1 MRRNNRD
8 ILCYLCVFM
17 CIIGVCA
24 SKNQPADQVLT
35 VRQMQEDF
43 DYAVD
48 ILKQVHPYTLNGF
61 DEAQQSELSSLRQQ
75 IGKPMPTARFYMLMN
90 SLLGMM
96 KDAHTSLHH
105 MNAANAQ
112 ILSPVFIWLND
123 GLYVTSSTKPFQPGD
138 QVLSIGGKSVEAIFT
153 ELDQM
158 IPSENPYWTRRKGQH
173 CLRLPE
179 YLEAL
184 GLLNA
189 DSVDFQIRRQQQVF
203 DVSASLI
210 SVNNLKKKSPKPWVR
225 CKFYSEHSLGVF
237 VLDSCQYNDQYKK
250 AVKAFFKRVRDK
262 DIQHVVIDVRS
273 NGGGNSSVVDE
284 FLSYIDVDEYQTYGC
299 EIRHSKASAQQRGG
313 PSEGYKKYPNSTPKK
328 NSKKR
333 KSVLFKGKL
342 YILTSA
348 STFSSGNW
356 FAVVIQD
363 NLLGVVVGEPT
374 GNSPSSYGD
383 CLSFHMPNSGFG
395 FSCSYKKWIRPD
407 TARDSEDALYP
418 DVPVYTTI
426 EDVVKQRDPQL
437 EKIRE
442 LTMINS
448 DD

>member
-1 MRRNNRD
+1 MGRNNRKT
-8 ILCYLCVFM
+8 LCSLCVFM
-17 CIIGVCA
+17 CVVGVCA
-24 SKNQPADQVLT
+24 SKNQPTGQPLT
-35 VRQMQEDF
+35 VAQMQEDF
-43 DYAVD
+43 DYTVD
-48 ILKQVHPYTLNGF
+48 ILKQVHPATLNGF
-61 DEAQQSELSSLRQQ
+61 DESQQLKIDSLRQQ
-75 IGKPMPTARFYMLMN
+75 IDKHMPIGRFYMLMN

-96 KDAHTSLHH
+96 KDAHTSLRN
-105 MNAANAQ
+105 MNHGDNQ
-112 ILSPVFIWLND
+112 ILGPTFAWLND
-123 GLYVTSSTKPFQPGD
+123 GLYVTSSTKPFRSGD
-138 QVLSIGGKSVEAIFT
+138 QIFSIGNKSVDEIFN

-158 IPSENPYWTRRKGQH
+158 ILAENQYWTRRKGQD

-184 GLLNA
+184 SLLNA
-189 DSVDFQIRRQQQVF
+189 DRVDFKIRRQQQVLN
-203 DVSASLI
+203 VSASFI
-210 SVNNLKKKSPKPWVR
+210 SANEQRKKSPKPWVR
-225 CKFYSEHSLGVF
+225 CKFYPDHSLGVF
-237 VLDSCQYNDQYKK
+237 VLDSCQYNDKYKK
-250 AVKAFFKRVRDK
+250 AVKAFFKGVRDK
-262 DIQHVVIDVRS
+262 HIQHVVIDVRD

-299 EIRHSKASAQQRGG
+299 EIRYSKASAQQRGG
-313 PSEGYKKYPNSTPKK
+313 PSEGYEKYPNSMPKK

-333 KSVLFKGKL
+333 KSVLLKGKL

-374 GNSPSSYGD
+374 GNKPSSYGD
-383 CLSFHMPNSGFG
+383 CLSFQMPNSGFR

-407 TARDSEDALYP
+407 IARDSEDALYP

-442 LTMINS
+442 LITIYS